1 MSTKRR
7 PKLFR
12 AVELLDRRPK
22 RTTVLLSIF
31 IVLGIALINY
41 YTFPDMTFVLFY
53 LVPVTLVAWVVGFR
67 PALIVAVVA
76 ISGWLASDLF
86 GDVEFSHPF
95 VPYWN
100 AAMRFIYFY
109 LFSYLFAYVRH
120 LLERERRLS
129 RTDSLTSALNRR
141 AFEEVLDGELERMR
155 RYPHPISL
163 AFIDLDNFKYVN
175 DRYGHA
181 VGDVVL
187 VHVVSCLRAV
197 TRKTDAIAR
206 LGGDEFVIL
215 MIETNSTVVKGAI
228 EKLHRHLRKVMQ
240 INNWPVTASIG
251 VITLTTPPTNA
262 AALMQHVDSLMYRAK
277 KEGKNKTVY
286 AEYSE
291 TSRFIFQ

>member
-7 PKLFR
+7 SNLFH

-22 RTTVLLSIF
+22 RTTVLLSIL

-67 PALIVAVVA
+67 PALLVAVVA

-86 GDVEFSHPF
+86 GNVPFSHPF

-100 AAMRFIYFY
+100 AAMRFTYFY
-109 LFSYLFAYVRH
+109 LFAYLFAYVRGS
-120 LLERERRLS
+120 LERERQLS

-141 AFEEVLDGELERMR
+141 AFEEVLESELERMR

-163 AFIDLDNFKYVN
+163 AFIDLDNFKVVN

-215 MIETNSTVVKGAI
+215 MLETNSTVVRGAI
-228 EKLHRHLRKVMQ
+228 DKLHRHLQKVMQ

-251 VITLTTPPTNA
+251 VITLVAPPMSA
-262 AALMQHVDSLMYRAK
+262 ATLMQQVDSLMYRAK
-277 KEGKNKTVY
+277 QEGKNKTVY

-291 TSRFIFQ
+291 AARFIFQ